1 MSSVEDGPEV
11 EPPPIVPG
19 PAHDLSTDELIA
31 AVVRDL
37 TAQRGDDEPPL
48 DHLVALHERPTRLA
62 YERAAGLTRSDD
74 EALQVV
80 GLRILRELG
89 PAPRPVSGRRTFR
102 PEAVREIEAVL
113 GAATSPEVIHWAI
126 SALEYHQ
133 AQQSLDLVVGYRGHP
148 DHGVRFAVAAAL
160 PSLVDP
166 SAVSNEVVEAFEDLM
181 VDPDADVR
189 YYAAVGAIEEL
200 ELRHRLSRETLA
212 AAVEDSDEQVAR
224 FVRDA
229 MRG

>member
-1 MSSVEDGPEV
+1 MTSAEDGPEV

-19 PAHDLSTDELIA
+19 PAHDLSTDELLA
-31 AVVRDL
+31 AVVLDL

-48 DHLVALHERPTRLA
+48 DHLVTLHERPTRLV
-62 YERAAGLTRSDD
+62 YERAAGLARSHD

-80 GLRILRELG
+80 GLQILRELG
-89 PAPRPVSGRRTFR
+89 PV
-102 PEAVREIEAVL
+102 
-113 GAATSPEVIHWAI
+113 AATSPEVIKWAI
-126 SALEYHQ
+126 SALGYHQ
-133 AQQSLDLVVGYRGHP
+133 AQQSLDLVVGFRGHP
-148 DHGVRFAVAAAL
+148 DPRVRFAVAAAL

-166 SAVSNEVVEAFEDLM
+166 STVPNEVVEAFEDLM

-200 ELRHRLSRETLA
+200 ELRQRLSSETLA
-212 AAVEDSDEQVAR
+212 TAAEDSDEQVAR